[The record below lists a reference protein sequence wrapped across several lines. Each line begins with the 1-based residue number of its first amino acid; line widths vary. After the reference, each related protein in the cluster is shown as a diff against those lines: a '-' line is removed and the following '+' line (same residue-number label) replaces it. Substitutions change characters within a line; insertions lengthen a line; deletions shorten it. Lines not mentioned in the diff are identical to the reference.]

1 MQRYIKDEYVVSFQ
15 TIFVSFRICAAYY
28 FVVPLRRKK
37 RRKGLFPPV
46 PFRPTIL
53 QSYNPKIIKS
63 FNPIMEAKKSIEA
76 LQFFVTHLA
85 EGAMVHK
92 QQGLMFKSQGFTK
105 LGQKYVDHFGE
116 EMGWVEKFTERI
128 LDLGGEVK
136 FEGMQP
142 RELIK
147 NPIEYVKAD
156 LAIQGPGVELLLK
169 CMETVKDD
177 PTTYDIMKDYLKD
190 EEEDLYWS
198 QGALDMIECIGAQNW
213 LFTQV

>member
-1 MQRYIKDEYVVSFQ
+1 
-15 TIFVSFRICAAYY
+15 
-28 FVVPLRRKK
+28 
-37 RRKGLFPPV
+37 
-46 PFRPTIL
+46 
-53 QSYNPKIIKS
+53 
-63 FNPIMEAKKSIEA
+63 MEAKKSIEA

-85 EGAMVHK
+85 EGAIVHK
-92 QQGLMFKSQGFTK
+92 QQGMIFKSQGFTK
-105 LGQKYVDHFGE
+105 LGQKYIDHFGE

-142 RELIK
+142 RE
-147 NPIEYVKAD
+147 
-156 LAIQGPGVELLLK
+156 PGVELLLK

-198 QGALDMIECIGAQNW
+198 QGALDMMECIGVQNW